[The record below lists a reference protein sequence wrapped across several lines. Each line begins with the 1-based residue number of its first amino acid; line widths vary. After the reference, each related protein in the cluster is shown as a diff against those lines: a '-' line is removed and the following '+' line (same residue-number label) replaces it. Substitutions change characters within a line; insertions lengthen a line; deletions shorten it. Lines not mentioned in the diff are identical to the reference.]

1 MPVSLLNILKKL
13 CILFFLLSCPNTKA
27 NQVSYQYNLR
37 GQLVSEQHGD
47 QDRYHSLD
55 ALGNRISISQRGF
68 TSPLEAVVIVEPV
81 NNAKLNLSQE
91 IKLQWQPVDGAQSYD
106 IWLGKAPEQL
116 HQLKTGIRS
125 ASVYADFASVSDI
138 QPRYWKVVANDGKGM
153 SSSSPLYIFSALDS
167 DSDQLPDHI
176 EEKLCT
182 SALDSDTDND
192 GLTDSQEIRFGE
204 SAITSSFPC
213 LQDSDFDGIEDAYE
227 VKVGSDPMVVD
238 SYRGDSWA
246 RYVNWIAE
254 KHQQKQVE
262 IVSNPRVLDIRN
274 NDGYAISGFAPNGEA
289 LSLTYWIKHSQS
301 DAKQTMG
308 SHDDSDRRFYVGID
322 ENNQVTYGVGD
333 EYRTLKGE
341 KIEDEHWT
349 HVAMSYANGTA
360 HLYINGQLKHTAVGV
375 NFKKASQYALWF
387 GSRHHKRA
395 WQPESI
401 EGVIDNLSV
410 WNVALSHQDVARSM
424 FSLDTITS
432 SHLVA
437 YYDFNQS
444 RGEWVQ
450 NRVTSKFDLKLAAG
464 AKLSKEDDY
473 LDTDG
478 DGIPDTFELA
488 LCSDSSNSDSDGDGV
503 SDGEEFGLD
512 SRLNVV
518 SNACQ
523 MDSDND
529 GVPDSY
535 EYQLGMNPVL
545 NDALALDPATGETY
559 WHGYVLYHESAD
571 SNLDVVEQD
580 RHFDVTDSKAYAI
593 TGYTNKGGDFSL
605 MYWFKPKTLSEQY
618 SGFSESGLHKL
629 TLGISRDSRVKGLF
643 NVLGVSD
650 HSKSILTNEWQHF
663 ALTWNEKSSQLCV
676 YLNGELAYETKWR
689 LWYTPKEALAFWIG
703 AQNRDS
709 SPEHHMNGTIDN
721 VQIWNHSLAQH
732 QVRRYMTEPPK
743 DKKPGLVA
751 YYDFSKSRGEWVY
764 NKATE
769 KFDLKLTDKSRLQP
783 AEPDQDSDGDGL
795 SDAFEAGLCLD
806 PNKRDSDGDGIPDKQ
821 ELVPSIT
828 LKSTDPCSADTDND
842 GIDDKFEL
850 ENSMD
855 PTSHDLNHLE
865 SGRDTTNWQF
875 YAKQSV
881 ERLLALGNKAQS
893 LAGELNL
900 SGNLGYAISDILPE
914 KLSEQVTFM
923 YWFKS
928 DKSGLT
934 QFSGV
939 QYTEYSGHF
948 IGIDT
953 ANKPFARSWAQGLNA
968 EGAIENN
975 EWNHFA
981 LVISKNTKKLYV
993 NGQLEEVIDL
1003 NLYGRNDMS
1012 SVYSMWFGAV
1022 NYLGK
1027 ETHHQSG
1034 QIDDIQV
1041 WNRPLTQGDII
1052 NYMRKSPDVNDQDLV
1067 AWYDFSQYLGNWVR
1081 NAVTG
1086 NYDLK
1091 LVKGAHIVES
1101 AQSND
1106 SDRDGLSDEFEAT
1119 YCTDP
1124 QNVDSDGDG
1133 LSDGQEINVG
1143 FVINGKKVTTDPC
1156 SSDTDNDGIDDAFE
1170 VDNNMNPTL
1179 ADGHIVDS
1187 NEQQTHWQRYVE
1199 HLNNSNAFKSAS
1211 EQAMPGVLDVE
1222 DTKGY
1227 AISGYYPTTG
1237 PITIMFWY
1245 KPNEEISVYNQ
1256 SLSGVTD
1263 VNSSSSLALGQ
1274 SIYGAMYRVEKYGE
1288 HAYDH
1293 DLVNNQWNHLAL
1305 TLSQKQ
1311 TTLYV
1316 NGQRAKDSK
1325 ATLKAIGYPFFLGAA
1340 NVEGLASQHM
1350 NGQIDNVMKW
1360 RRELTREEI
1369 RRFMITPPNPASD
1382 NAMEWLYRFNHI
1394 KNGWVKNEVTNL
1406 YDLKLVNGAKISAES
1421 PVVDLDKDGLDDK
1434 LEVAS
1439 CLDETL
1445 SDTDGDGLLDGQE
1458 YGVNS
1463 NYSVITDPCLVDTDR
1478 DNVPDSFEVKHHS
1491 NPLTPDSGSKANS
1504 TNQLNNWQVYANYHV
1519 NKFPQASHV
1528 EAKRALQ
1535 LTQNKGYAI
1544 TNHFSASH
1552 DMTLMF
1558 WTPYQERSWQR
1569 LGSMGSHELG
1579 FASSNVIY
1587 GDKYTSRFKPS
1598 NLSPNGWVHL
1608 ALVLSSE
1615 GPTQLYINGMM
1626 VDEKS
1631 PHRADLP
1638 NLWATYIGA
1647 VNDNGV
1653 AKEHMEGLIDNVGIW
1668 TRALAPAEIYQYMFT
1683 TPAPNNSGLS
1693 AWYDFTQSKGDWV
1706 MNMATGEYD
1715 LLLVN
1720 GAHLVAEPTDD
1731 DSDGDGL
1738 IDRLELAFCTDG
1750 LTADSDGD
1758 GISDGDELSVG
1769 KPFILITNPCDPD
1782 SDNDG
1787 LPDDFERTH
1796 GSDGLIADA
1805 NFDSNGNGIS
1815 NWDEYRKQQTMH
1827 IPETTVEFGALSLSQ
1842 GYAITPY
1849 FPKNNRSTFMYWFKS
1864 DSLDSQLSGVSNANT
1879 QHYYAGVQ
1887 YAQKKFALGGSGWKG
1902 YSFKPAQYSI
1912 DSWNHIAMVVEDEY
1926 VKFYLNGQ
1934 LIEKA
1939 SRSYAK
1945 ISEPFNHALWLGALN
1960 NASVASDFFTG
1971 LIDNVQIWDRA
1982 LSERELY
1989 RSMALPPTENLEGL
2003 VASYDFS
2010 SVKGK
2015 WVKNLANGQ
2024 FDLKLVDDIEIET
2037 HQVNDT
2043 DRDTIPDY
2051 VEAQLCIDANQSD
2064 TDQDGLSDRQELE
2077 QLNSACNADVDG
2089 DGMLDGFEMLEG
2101 SNLHVGDGDKDSNG
2115 DGITNWYSF
2124 IHWYQQHK
2132 LSHGEQVT
2140 ALPNGMLNLMG
2151 QADSRVITGFY
2162 PDATDKTLMFDIN
2175 YHQLKGLNQRL
2186 GADDNNNHRFYIGLD
2201 KDGDFSYGVGDERA
2215 YKKVTINTGQW
2226 YHFTL
2231 RYQHPNAQAY
2241 IDGEQ
2246 IGTLSNIR
2254 FKGKSSLPLSLGGT
2268 STVNA
2273 LIDNVQFW
2281 NRALSDE
2288 ELSNYQTKAPNGDEH
2303 GLQAYYDF
2311 ESRLGSMI
2319 MNRATNKFDALLS
2332 AEDLVV
2338 EKQLEQ

>member
-743 DKKPGLVA
+743 DKKTGLVA

-914 KLSEQVTFM
+914 KLSEQMTFM

-1439 CLDETL
+1439 CLDETV

-1463 NYSVITDPCLVDTDR
+1463 NYSVITDPCLADTDR
-1478 DNVPDSFEVKHHS
+1478 DNVPDSFELEHYS
-1491 NPLTPDSGSKANS
+1491 NPLFADAGSKANS
-1504 TNQLNNWQVYANYHV
+1504 TSQLNNWQVYAHNHV
-1519 NKFPQASHV
+1519 NKLPQESHV

-1569 LGSMGSHELG
+1569 LGNMGSHELG
-1579 FASSNVIY
+1579 FASSNIIY
-1587 GDKYTSRFKPS
+1587 GDKYTTRFKPS

-1615 GPTQLYINGMM
+1615 APTQLYINGMM

-1631 PHRADLP
+1631 PYRADLP

-1683 TPAPNNSGLS
+1683 APTPKNSGLS

-1731 DSDGDGL
+1731 
-1738 IDRLELAFCTDG
+1738 
-1750 LTADSDGD
+1750 
-1758 GISDGDELSVG
+1758 
-1769 KPFILITNPCDPD
+1769 D

-1989 RSMALPPTENLEGL
+1989 RSMALPPTENLGGL

-2089 DGMLDGFEMLEG
+2089 DGDGMLDGFEMLEG
-2101 SNLHVGDGDKDSNG
+2101 SNMHVGDGDKDSNG

-2132 LSHGEQVT
+2132 LSHGEQVV
-2140 ALPNGMLNLMG
+2140 ALSNGMLNLMG
-2151 QADSRVITGFY
+2151 QADSRLITGLY

-2215 YKKVTINTGQW
+2215 YRKVTINTGQW

>member
-1 MPVSLLNILKKL
+1 
-13 CILFFLLSCPNTKA
+13 
-27 NQVSYQYNLR
+27 
-37 GQLVSEQHGD
+37 
-47 QDRYHSLD
+47 
-55 ALGNRISISQRGF
+55 
-68 TSPLEAVVIVEPV
+68 
-81 NNAKLNLSQE
+81 
-91 IKLQWQPVDGAQSYD
+91 
-106 IWLGKAPEQL
+106 
-116 HQLKTGIRS
+116 
-125 ASVYADFASVSDI
+125 
-138 QPRYWKVVANDGKGM
+138 
-153 SSSSPLYIFSALDS
+153 
-167 DSDQLPDHI
+167 
-176 EEKLCT
+176 
-182 SALDSDTDND
+182 
-192 GLTDSQEIRFGE
+192 
-204 SAITSSFPC
+204 
-213 LQDSDFDGIEDAYE
+213 
-227 VKVGSDPMVVD
+227 
-238 SYRGDSWA
+238 
-246 RYVNWIAE
+246 
-254 KHQQKQVE
+254 
-262 IVSNPRVLDIRN
+262 
-274 NDGYAISGFAPNGEA
+274 
-289 LSLTYWIKHSQS
+289 
-301 DAKQTMG
+301 
-308 SHDDSDRRFYVGID
+308 
-322 ENNQVTYGVGD
+322 
-333 EYRTLKGE
+333 
-341 KIEDEHWT
+341 
-349 HVAMSYANGTA
+349 
-360 HLYINGQLKHTAVGV
+360 
-375 NFKKASQYALWF
+375 
-387 GSRHHKRA
+387 
-395 WQPESI
+395 
-401 EGVIDNLSV
+401 
-410 WNVALSHQDVARSM
+410 
-424 FSLDTITS
+424 
-432 SHLVA
+432 
-437 YYDFNQS
+437 
-444 RGEWVQ
+444 
-450 NRVTSKFDLKLAAG
+450 
-464 AKLSKEDDY
+464 
-473 LDTDG
+473 
-478 DGIPDTFELA
+478 
-488 LCSDSSNSDSDGDGV
+488 
-503 SDGEEFGLD
+503 
-512 SRLNVV
+512 
-518 SNACQ
+518 
-523 MDSDND
+523 
-529 GVPDSY
+529 
-535 EYQLGMNPVL
+535 
-545 NDALALDPATGETY
+545 
-559 WHGYVLYHESAD
+559 
-571 SNLDVVEQD
+571 
-580 RHFDVTDSKAYAI
+580 
-593 TGYTNKGGDFSL
+593 
-605 MYWFKPKTLSEQY
+605 
-618 SGFSESGLHKL
+618 
-629 TLGISRDSRVKGLF
+629 
-643 NVLGVSD
+643 
-650 HSKSILTNEWQHF
+650 
-663 ALTWNEKSSQLCV
+663 
-676 YLNGELAYETKWR
+676 
-689 LWYTPKEALAFWIG
+689 
-703 AQNRDS
+703 
-709 SPEHHMNGTIDN
+709 
-721 VQIWNHSLAQH
+721 
-732 QVRRYMTEPPK
+732 
-743 DKKPGLVA
+743 
-751 YYDFSKSRGEWVY
+751 
-764 NKATE
+764 
-769 KFDLKLTDKSRLQP
+769 
-783 AEPDQDSDGDGL
+783 
-795 SDAFEAGLCLD
+795 
-806 PNKRDSDGDGIPDKQ
+806 
-821 ELVPSIT
+821 
-828 LKSTDPCSADTDND
+828 
-842 GIDDKFEL
+842 
-850 ENSMD
+850 
-855 PTSHDLNHLE
+855 
-865 SGRDTTNWQF
+865 
-875 YAKQSV
+875 
-881 ERLLALGNKAQS
+881 
-893 LAGELNL
+893 
-900 SGNLGYAISDILPE
+900 
-914 KLSEQVTFM
+914 M

-1222 DTKGY
+1222 GTKGY

-1478 DNVPDSFEVKHHS
+1478 DNVPDSFELEHYS
-1491 NPLTPDSGSKANS
+1491 NPLFADAGSKANS
-1504 TNQLNNWQVYANYHV
+1504 TSQLNNWQVYAHNHV
-1519 NKFPQASHV
+1519 NKLPQESHV

-1569 LGSMGSHELG
+1569 LGNMGSHELG
-1579 FASSNVIY
+1579 FASSNIIY
-1587 GDKYTSRFKPS
+1587 GDKYTTRFKPS

-1615 GPTQLYINGMM
+1615 APTQLYINGMM

-1631 PHRADLP
+1631 PYRADLP

-1715 LLLVN
+1715 LQLVN

-1887 YAQKKFALGGSGWKG
+1887 YAQKKFALGASEWKG
-1902 YSFKPAQYSI
+1902 YSFKPAQYSF

-2101 SNLHVGDGDKDSNG
+2101 SNMHVGDGDKDSNG

-2132 LSHGEQVT
+2132 LSHGEQVV
-2140 ALPNGMLNLMG
+2140 ALSNGMLNLMG
-2151 QADSRVITGFY
+2151 QADSRLITGLY

-2215 YKKVTINTGQW
+2215 YRKVTINTGQW

-2254 FKGKSSLPLSLGGT
+2254 FTGKSSLPLSLGGT

>member
-37 GQLVSEQHGD
+37 GQLVSEQHGE

-464 AKLSKEDDY
+464 AKLSKEDNY

-650 HSKSILTNEWQHF
+650 HSKSILTNQWQHF

-743 DKKPGLVA
+743 DKKRGLVA

-1106 SDRDGLSDEFEAT
+1106 SDKDGLSDEFEAT

-1179 ADGHIVDS
+1179 VDGHIVDS

-1222 DTKGY
+1222 GTKGY

-1237 PITIMFWY
+1237 PLTIMFWY

-1519 NKFPQASHV
+1519 NKLPQASHV

-1989 RSMALPPTENLEGL
+1989 RSMALPPKENLEGL

-2043 DRDTIPDY
+2043 DLDTIPDY

-2101 SNLHVGDGDKDSNG
+2101 SNMHVGDGDKDSNG

-2132 LSHGEQVT
+2132 LSHGEQVV
-2140 ALPNGMLNLMG
+2140 ALSNGMLNLMG
-2151 QADSRVITGFY
+2151 QADSRLITGLY

-2215 YKKVTINTGQW
+2215 YRKVTINTGQW

>member
-1 MPVSLLNILKKL
+1 MSLLNILKKL

-743 DKKPGLVA
+743 DKKTGLVA

-914 KLSEQVTFM
+914 KLSEQMTFM

-1439 CLDETL
+1439 CLDETV

-1463 NYSVITDPCLVDTDR
+1463 NYSVITDPCLADTDR
-1478 DNVPDSFEVKHHS
+1478 DNVPDSFELEHYS
-1491 NPLTPDSGSKANS
+1491 NPLFADAGSKANS
-1504 TNQLNNWQVYANYHV
+1504 TSQLNNWQVYAHNHV
-1519 NKFPQASHV
+1519 NKLPQESHV

-1569 LGSMGSHELG
+1569 LGNMGSHELG
-1579 FASSNVIY
+1579 FASSNIIY
-1587 GDKYTSRFKPS
+1587 GDKYTTRFKPS

-1615 GPTQLYINGMM
+1615 APTQLYINGMM

-1631 PHRADLP
+1631 PYRADLP

-1683 TPAPNNSGLS
+1683 APTPKNSGLS

-1731 DSDGDGL
+1731 
-1738 IDRLELAFCTDG
+1738 
-1750 LTADSDGD
+1750 
-1758 GISDGDELSVG
+1758 
-1769 KPFILITNPCDPD
+1769 D

-1989 RSMALPPTENLEGL
+1989 RSMALPPTENLGGL

-2089 DGMLDGFEMLEG
+2089 DGDGMLDGFEMLEG
-2101 SNLHVGDGDKDSNG
+2101 SNMHVGDGDKDSNG

-2132 LSHGEQVT
+2132 LSHGEQVV
-2140 ALPNGMLNLMG
+2140 ALSNGMLNLMG
-2151 QADSRVITGFY
+2151 QADSRLITGLY

-2215 YKKVTINTGQW
+2215 YRKVTINTGQW